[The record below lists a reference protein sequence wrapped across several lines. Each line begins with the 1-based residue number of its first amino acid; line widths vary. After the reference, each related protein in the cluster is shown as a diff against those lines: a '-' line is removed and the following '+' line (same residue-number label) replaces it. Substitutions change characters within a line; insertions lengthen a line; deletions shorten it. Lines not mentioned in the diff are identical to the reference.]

1 MNVFLYS
8 LHYIDILMCA
18 IWPSHG
24 LFFNFNYV
32 IFFAFQIFFINL
44 QQTIYDKIKP
54 IMASINESKQ

>member
-1 MNVFLYS
+1 MLNMAFSRS
-8 LHYIDILMCA
+8 L
-18 IWPSHG
+18 
-24 LFFNFNYV
+24 FNFNYV